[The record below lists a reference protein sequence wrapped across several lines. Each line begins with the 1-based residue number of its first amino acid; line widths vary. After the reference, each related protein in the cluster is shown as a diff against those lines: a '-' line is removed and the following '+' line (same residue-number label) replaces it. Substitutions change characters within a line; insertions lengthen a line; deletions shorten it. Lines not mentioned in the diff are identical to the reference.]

1 MVVAEKTRKQQ
12 IRGGNVYYHV
22 HGDSHKIKQNDKCVS
37 VSRTL
42 CGVTSQGHL
51 FLRFLEITELLAFPT
66 SGLEF
71 PLGGKK

>member
-1 MVVAEKTRKQQ
+1 MVVAEKTRKHRSEVVTF
-12 IRGGNVYYHV
+12 IIMCIDTV
-22 HGDSHKIKQNDKCVS
+22 IKQNDKCVS

-51 FLRFLEITELLAFPT
+51 FLRFLEVTELLAFPT
-66 SGLEF
+66 SGLKF